1 MPCAST
7 SVDEKGA
14 YQTSKDGR
22 GCLRGVIFT
31 EIRHETI
38 FPFFP
43 IVLFVVGVLYDHL
56 SCPRSERSSSKGARA
71 LTAMLTTLMGII
83 LFTMGLAAV
92 GYTG

>member
-38 FPFFP
+38 FPFFSDRS
-43 IVLFVVGVLYDHL
+43 FCCGGVV
-56 SCPRSERSSSKGARA
+56 
-71 LTAMLTTLMGII
+71 
-83 LFTMGLAAV
+83 
-92 GYTG
+92 